1 MRVYRTGAG
10 VIALSMA
17 LSACSLGGLLGGGG
31 KAPTTLVTLTPE
43 AAAPAQIARS
53 VAAGQAVTIQTPTAG
68 KELTAVRVP
77 VQVTPTDVQ
86 YVANLTL
93 VDVPARLFQNLIAET
108 VRRTTNRVVLDP
120 SQTTLDPGLTV
131 TGELQRFGY
140 DASTGQVVVSYDA
153 ALSTAGGNRVETRRF
168 TASAPADGTATT
180 VGPALNRA
188 ANQVALD
195 VAKWIG
201 SAGA

>member
-93 VDVPARLFQNLIAET
+93 VDVPARLFQDLLAET

-131 TGELQRFGY
+131 TGELQRFGF
-140 DASTGQVVVSYDA
+140 DASTGQVIVSYDA